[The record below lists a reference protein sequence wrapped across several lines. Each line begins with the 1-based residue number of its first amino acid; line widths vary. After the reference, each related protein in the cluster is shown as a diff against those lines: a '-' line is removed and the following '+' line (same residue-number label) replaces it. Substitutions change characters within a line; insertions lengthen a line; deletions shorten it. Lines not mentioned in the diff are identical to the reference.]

1 MTQENDPHKPNL
13 NSSPVPYQDRASTRD
28 EFTSLPFPGNAK
40 NVRILMTEIEEYLA
54 AQEQP
59 VGNRLKQIARTLG
72 KVVVAQGFG
81 SLWHYNPNT
90 PS

>member
-1 MTQENDPHKPNL
+1 
-13 NSSPVPYQDRASTRD
+13 
-28 EFTSLPFPGNAK
+28 
-40 NVRILMTEIEEYLA
+40 MTEIEEYLA